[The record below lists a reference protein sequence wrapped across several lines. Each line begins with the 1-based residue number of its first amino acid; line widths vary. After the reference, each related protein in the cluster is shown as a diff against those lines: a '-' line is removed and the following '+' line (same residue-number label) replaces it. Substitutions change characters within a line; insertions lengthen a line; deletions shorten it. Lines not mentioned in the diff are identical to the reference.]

1 MKRVP
6 KRWLSLLTF
15 VVVALLSGLWLLR
28 SPAPLG
34 QRMQALLGRSRP
46 AWPVPEPRE
55 TRVDDPVFPDRPATL
70 VGQRDRDFDGIRAKP
85 GSAPPGLRPASADRI
100 EKPPEAR
107 GGIDPCNRPDD
118 GFGIYERW
126 HWGGGAGKLLVPVAA
141 SEPTE
146 DVVFHFA
153 GYELA
158 RKEFQRAQLPLLFL
172 GVSFSKGGLDYRRNL
187 SGPDGLK
194 SLEDAVSASLEKM
207 GRPGRLGHV
216 ALAAWSAGYN
226 GVGVLLQQSNNLED
240 VDAVLLLDGLHA
252 SRDDDAAI
260 EQLGPFIRFAERAA
274 SGDALMFVS
283 YSSVGT
289 DGYASSHETARR
301 LIREL
306 GGTPVAVQRSDIGG
320 LELKEMFSRGGFH
333 ARGYRGSGEAD
344 HCAHLMLYPALA
356 KALIRRWRE

>member
-1 MKRVP
+1 
-6 KRWLSLLTF
+6 
-15 VVVALLSGLWLLR
+15 
-28 SPAPLG
+28 
-34 QRMQALLGRSRP
+34 MQILLGRVKP
-46 AWPVPEPRE
+46 LLPVLKAPR
-55 TRVDDPVFPDRPATL
+55 TRIDDPVFPGAPATL
-70 VGQRDRDFDGIRAKP
+70 VGQRDANFNGIRAEP
-85 GSAPPGLRPASADRI
+85 GSVPPGLEPSKSDRV

-107 GGIDPCNRPDD
+107 GGVDPCNRPDD

-126 HWGGGAGKLLVPVAA
+126 HWGGGAGKLLVPSSANPLA
-141 SEPTE
+141 Q

-172 GVSFSKGGLDYRRNL
+172 GVSFKHGGLDFRRNL
-187 SGPDGLK
+187 SGPDGLR
-194 SLEDAVSASLEKM
+194 SLEQAVSASLEK
-207 GRPGRLGHV
+207 LGAPRELHHV

-226 GVGVLLQQSNNLED
+226 GVGVLLQQSSNLED
-240 VDAVLLLDGLHA
+240 VDAVILLDGLHA
-252 SRDDDAAI
+252 SRDDEAAL

-274 SGDALMFVS
+274 RGEAFMFVS

-306 GGTPVAVQRSDIGG
+306 GGAPLPVRRRDAGG
-320 LELKEMFSRGGFH
+320 LELKEMYTKGGFH

-344 HCAHLMLYPALA
+344 HCAHLMLYPDLARALVQ
-356 KALIRRWRE
+356 RWQ